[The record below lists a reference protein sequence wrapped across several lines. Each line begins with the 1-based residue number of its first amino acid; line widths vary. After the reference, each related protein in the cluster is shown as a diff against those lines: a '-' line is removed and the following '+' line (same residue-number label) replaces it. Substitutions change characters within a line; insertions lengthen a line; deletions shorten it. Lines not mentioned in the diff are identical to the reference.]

1 MIAEIISKML
11 EHNSIIVK
19 SRLLSPS
26 PALVMGILNVTDDS
40 FYDGGRYTD
49 DAAVLRR
56 AEQILREGADIID
69 VGAVSTKPGAADIS
83 VEEEWQRL
91 EKPLALIAKYFP
103 DAVVSVDTWRADIAQ
118 RSVEAGAAI
127 INDVSGGTFDERMA
141 EVVGRLQVPY
151 VLMHTTAKPDKMQQ
165 QPLGEDML
173 LTMMQFFARQLAIF
187 KEAGCVDLILDPG
200 FGFGKTLEQN
210 YFLMKNLSAFQIFEC
225 PILVGISRKSMIYK
239 LLETSPDE
247 ALTGTVVLNTLALQQ
262 GASILRVHDVREAV
276 EAVKVFNMYQM
287 SNCK

>member
-1 MIAEIISKML
+1 ML
-11 EHNSIIVK
+11 AHNSIKVK

-40 FYDGGRYTD
+40 FYDGGRYTN

-56 AEQILREGADIID
+56 AEQILKEGADIID

-83 VEEEWQRL
+83 VEEEWKRL
-91 EKPLALIAKYFP
+91 EKPLELIAKNFP

-276 EAVKVFNMYQM
+276 EAVMVFNMYQM

>member
-1 MIAEIISKML
+1 ML
-11 EHNSIIVK
+11 AHNSIKVK

-40 FYDGGRYTD
+40 FYDGGRYTND
-49 DAAVLRR
+49 DAVLRR
-56 AEQILREGADIID
+56 AEQILKEGADIID

-91 EKPLALIAKYFP
+91 EKPLELIAKNFP
-103 DAVVSVDTWRADIAQ
+103 DALVSVDTWRADIAQ

>member
-1 MIAEIISKML
+1 ML
-11 EHNSIIVK
+11 AHNSIKVI

-40 FYDGGRYTD
+40 FYDGGRYTN

-56 AEQILREGADIID
+56 AEQILSEGAAIID

-83 VEEEWQRL
+83 VEEEWKRL
-91 EKPLALIAKYFP
+91 EKPLALITKNFP
-103 DAVVSVDTWRADIAQ
+103 DAIVSVDTWRADIAQ

-127 INDVSGGTFDERMA
+127 INDVSGGTFDKRMA

-210 YFLMKNLSAFQIFEC
+210 YFLMKNLSVFQIFEC

-276 EAVKVFNMYQM
+276 EAVKVFKMYQM

>member
-1 MIAEIISKML
+1 ML
-11 EHNSIIVK
+11 AHNSIKVK

-40 FYDGGRYTD
+40 FYDGGRYTN

-56 AEQILREGADIID
+56 AEQILNEGADIID

-83 VEEEWQRL
+83 VEEEWKRL
-91 EKPLALIAKYFP
+91 EKPLELIAKNFP

>member
-1 MIAEIISKML
+1 MEIISKML
-11 EHNSIIVK
+11 AHNSIKVK

-40 FYDGGRYTD
+40 FYDGGRYTN

-56 AEQILREGADIID
+56 AEQILSEGAAIID

-83 VEEEWQRL
+83 VEEEWKRL
-91 EKPLALIAKYFP
+91 EKPLALITRNFP

-141 EVVGRLQVPY
+141 EVVGLLQVPY

-210 YFLMKNLSAFQIFEC
+210 YFLMKNLSAFRIFEC

-276 EAVKVFNMYQM
+276 EAVKVFKMYQM

>member
-1 MIAEIISKML
+1 ML
-11 EHNSIIVK
+11 AHNSIKVK

-40 FYDGGRYTD
+40 FYDGGRYTN

-56 AEQILREGADIID
+56 AEQILSEGADIID
-69 VGAVSTKPGAADIS
+69 VGAISTKPGAADIS

-91 EKPLALIAKYFP
+91 EKPLELIAKNFP

-173 LTMMQFFARQLAIF
+173 LTMMQFFARQLATF

>member
-1 MIAEIISKML
+1 ML
-11 EHNSIIVK
+11 VHNSIKVK
-19 SRLLSPS
+19 SHLLSPS

-40 FYDGGRYTD
+40 FYDGGRYTN

-56 AEQILREGADIID
+56 AEQILKEGADIID

-83 VEEEWQRL
+83 VEEEWKRL
-91 EKPLALIAKYFP
+91 EKPLELIAKNFP

-165 QPLGEDML
+165 QPLGENML
-173 LTMMQFFARQLAIF
+173 LTMMQFFARQLAIL
-187 KEAGCVDLILDPG
+187 KEAGCVDVILDPG

-225 PILVGISRKSMIYK
+225 LILVGISRKSMIYK
-239 LLETSPDE
+239 LLETSPEE
-247 ALTGTVVLNTLALQQ
+247 ALAGTVVLNTLALQQ

-276 EAVKVFNMYQM
+276 ETVKVFNMYQM

>member
-1 MIAEIISKML
+1 ML
-11 EHNSIIVK
+11 AHNSIKVK

-40 FYDGGRYTD
+40 FYDGGRYTN

-56 AEQILREGADIID
+56 AEQILSEGADIID

-91 EKPLALIAKYFP
+91 EKPLDLIAKHFP

-276 EAVKVFNMYQM
+276 EAVKVFHMYQM

>member
-1 MIAEIISKML
+1 ML
-11 EHNSIIVK
+11 AHNSIKVK

-40 FYDGGRYTD
+40 FYDGGRYTND
-49 DAAVLRR
+49 DAVLRR
-56 AEQILREGADIID
+56 AEQILSEGADIID

>member
-1 MIAEIISKML
+1 ML
-11 EHNSIIVK
+11 VHNSIKVK
-19 SRLLSPS
+19 SHLLSPS

-40 FYDGGRYTD
+40 FYDGGRYTN

-56 AEQILREGADIID
+56 AEQILSEGADIID

-83 VEEEWQRL
+83 VEEEWKRL
-91 EKPLALIAKYFP
+91 EKPLELIAKNFP
-103 DAVVSVDTWRADIAQ
+103 YAIVSVDTWRADIAQ

-165 QPLGEDML
+165 QPLGENML

>member
-1 MIAEIISKML
+1 ML
-11 EHNSIIVK
+11 AHNSIKVK

-40 FYDGGRYTD
+40 FYDGGRYTN

-56 AEQILREGADIID
+56 AEQILSEGAAIID

-83 VEEEWQRL
+83 VEEEWKRL
-91 EKPLALIAKYFP
+91 EKPLDLIAKHFP
-103 DAVVSVDTWRADIAQ
+103 DAIVSVDTWRADIAQ
-118 RSVEAGAAI
+118 RSVEVGAAI

-165 QPLGEDML
+165 QPLGENML

>member
-1 MIAEIISKML
+1 ML
-11 EHNSIIVK
+11 AHNSIKVK

-40 FYDGGRYTD
+40 FYDGGRYTN

-56 AEQILREGADIID
+56 AEQILSEGAAIID

-83 VEEEWQRL
+83 VEEEWKRL
-91 EKPLALIAKYFP
+91 EKPLELIAKNFP

-173 LTMMQFFARQLAIF
+173 LTMMQFFARQLATF

>member
-1 MIAEIISKML
+1 ML
-11 EHNSIIVK
+11 AHNSIKVK

-40 FYDGGRYTD
+40 FYDGGRYTN

-56 AEQILREGADIID
+56 AEQILSEGADIID

-83 VEEEWQRL
+83 VEEEWKRL
-91 EKPLALIAKYFP
+91 EKPLDLIAKHFP
-103 DAVVSVDTWRADIAQ
+103 DALVSVDTWRADIAQ

-225 PILVGISRKSMIYK
+225 LILVGISRKSMIYK

>member
-1 MIAEIISKML
+1 ML
-11 EHNSIIVK
+11 AHNSIKVK

-40 FYDGGRYTD
+40 FYDGGRYTN

-56 AEQILREGADIID
+56 AEQILSEGADIID

-91 EKPLALIAKYFP
+91 EKPLELIAKNFP

-141 EVVGRLQVPY
+141 EGVGRLQVPY

>member
-1 MIAEIISKML
+1 ML
-11 EHNSIIVK
+11 AHNSIKVK
-19 SRLLSPS
+19 SHLLSPS

-40 FYDGGRYTD
+40 FYDGGRYTND
-49 DAAVLRR
+49 DAVLRR
-56 AEQILREGADIID
+56 AEQILSEGAAIID
-69 VGAVSTKPGAADIS
+69 VGAVSAKPGAADIS
-83 VEEEWQRL
+83 VEEEWKRL
-91 EKPLALIAKYFP
+91 EKPLELITKNFP

-165 QPLGEDML
+165 QPLGENML

-276 EAVKVFNMYQM
+276 ETVKVFNMYQM

>member
-1 MIAEIISKML
+1 ML
-11 EHNSIIVK
+11 AHNSIKVK

-40 FYDGGRYTD
+40 FYDGGRYTN

-56 AEQILREGADIID
+56 AEQILSEGADIID

-83 VEEEWQRL
+83 VEEEWKRL
-91 EKPLALIAKYFP
+91 EKPLELIAKNFP

>member
-1 MIAEIISKML
+1 
-11 EHNSIIVK
+11 
-19 SRLLSPS
+19 
-26 PALVMGILNVTDDS
+26 MGILNVTDDS
-40 FYDGGRYTD
+40 FYDGGRYTN

-56 AEQILREGADIID
+56 AEQILSEGAAIID

-83 VEEEWQRL
+83 VEEEWKRL
-91 EKPLALIAKYFP
+91 EKPLALITRNFP
-103 DAVVSVDTWRADIAQ
+103 DAIVSVDTWRADIAQ

>member
-1 MIAEIISKML
+1 ML
-11 EHNSIIVK
+11 AHNSIKVK

-40 FYDGGRYTD
+40 FYDGGRYTN

-56 AEQILREGADIID
+56 AEQILSEGAAIID

-91 EKPLALIAKYFP
+91 EKPLELIAKNFP

>member
-1 MIAEIISKML
+1 ML
-11 EHNSIIVK
+11 AHNSIKVK

-40 FYDGGRYTD
+40 FYDGGRYTN

-56 AEQILREGADIID
+56 AEQILSEGAAIID

-83 VEEEWQRL
+83 VEEEWKRL
-91 EKPLALIAKYFP
+91 EKPLELIAKNFP

-127 INDVSGGTFDERMA
+127 INDVSGGTFHERMA
-141 EVVGRLQVPY
+141 EGVGRLQVPY

-210 YFLMKNLSAFQIFEC
+210 YFLMKNLSVFQIFEC

-276 EAVKVFNMYQM
+276 EAVKVFKMYQM

>member
-1 MIAEIISKML
+1 ML
-11 EHNSIIVK
+11 AHNSIKVK

-40 FYDGGRYTD
+40 FYDGGRYTN

-56 AEQILREGADIID
+56 AEQILKEGADIID

-91 EKPLALIAKYFP
+91 EKPLELIAKHFP

-141 EVVGRLQVPY
+141 EVVGRLQLPY

-276 EAVKVFNMYQM
+276 EAVMVFNMYQM

>member
-1 MIAEIISKML
+1 
-11 EHNSIIVK
+11 
-19 SRLLSPS
+19 
-26 PALVMGILNVTDDS
+26 MGILNVTDDS
-40 FYDGGRYTD
+40 FYDGGRYTN

-56 AEQILREGADIID
+56 AEQILKEGADIID

-91 EKPLALIAKYFP
+91 EKPLWLIAKHFP
-103 DAVVSVDTWRADIAQ
+103 DAVASVDTWRADIAQ

>member
-1 MIAEIISKML
+1 ML
-11 EHNSIIVK
+11 AHNSIKVK

-40 FYDGGRYTD
+40 FYDGGRYTN

-56 AEQILREGADIID
+56 AEQILSEGADIID

-91 EKPLALIAKYFP
+91 EKPLELIAKNFP
-103 DAVVSVDTWRADIAQ
+103 DAVVSVDTWRTDIAQ

>member
-1 MIAEIISKML
+1 ML
-11 EHNSIIVK
+11 AHNSIKVK

-40 FYDGGRYTD
+40 FYDGGRYTN

-56 AEQILREGADIID
+56 AEQILSEGAAIID

-83 VEEEWQRL
+83 VEEEWKRL
-91 EKPLALIAKYFP
+91 EKPLELIAKHFP

-187 KEAGCVDLILDPG
+187 KDAGCVDLILDPG

>member
-1 MIAEIISKML
+1 
-11 EHNSIIVK
+11 
-19 SRLLSPS
+19 
-26 PALVMGILNVTDDS
+26 MGILNVTDDS
-40 FYDGGRYTD
+40 FYDGGRYTN

-56 AEQILREGADIID
+56 AEQILSEGADIID

-187 KEAGCVDLILDPG
+187 KEAGCLDLILDPG

-276 EAVKVFNMYQM
+276 ETVKVFKMYQM

>member
-1 MIAEIISKML
+1 ML
-11 EHNSIIVK
+11 AHNSIKVK

-40 FYDGGRYTD
+40 FYDGGRYTN

-56 AEQILREGADIID
+56 AEQILSEGAAIID

-83 VEEEWQRL
+83 VEEEWKRL
-91 EKPLALIAKYFP
+91 EKPLELIAKNFP

>member
-1 MIAEIISKML
+1 
-11 EHNSIIVK
+11 
-19 SRLLSPS
+19 
-26 PALVMGILNVTDDS
+26 MGILNVTDDS
-40 FYDGGRYTD
+40 FYDGGRYTN

-56 AEQILREGADIID
+56 AEQILNEGADIID

-83 VEEEWQRL
+83 VEEEWKRL
-91 EKPLALIAKYFP
+91 EKPLELIAKNFP

-173 LTMMQFFARQLAIF
+173 LTMMQFFARQLALF
-187 KEAGCVDLILDPG
+187 KEAGCVDLTKQP
-200 FGFGKTLEQN
+200 F
-210 YFLMKNLSAFQIFEC
+210 SAAAAI
-225 PILVGISRKSMIYK
+225 I
-239 LLETSPDE
+239 
-247 ALTGTVVLNTLALQQ
+247 AA
-262 GASILRVHDVREAV
+262 
-276 EAVKVFNMYQM
+276 
-287 SNCK
+287 

>member
-1 MIAEIISKML
+1 ML
-11 EHNSIIVK
+11 AHNSIKVK

-40 FYDGGRYTD
+40 FYDGGRYTN

-56 AEQILREGADIID
+56 AEQILSEGADIID

-210 YFLMKNLSAFQIFEC
+210 YFLMKNLPAFQIFEC

>member
-1 MIAEIISKML
+1 
-11 EHNSIIVK
+11 
-19 SRLLSPS
+19 
-26 PALVMGILNVTDDS
+26 MGILNVTDDS
-40 FYDGGRYTD
+40 FYDGGRYTND
-49 DAAVLRR
+49 DAVLRR
-56 AEQILREGADIID
+56 AEQILSEGADIID

-83 VEEEWQRL
+83 VEEEWKRL

>member
-1 MIAEIISKML
+1 
-11 EHNSIIVK
+11 
-19 SRLLSPS
+19 
-26 PALVMGILNVTDDS
+26 MGILNVTDDS
-40 FYDGGRYTD
+40 FYDGGRYTN

-56 AEQILREGADIID
+56 AEQILSEGAAIID

-83 VEEEWQRL
+83 VEEEWKRL
-91 EKPLALIAKYFP
+91 EKPLELIAKNFP

-187 KEAGCVDLILDPG
+187 KASPMVFSLTRGRATGLPAASCRTRFAFVAPLRSALN
-200 FGFGKTLEQN
+200 QN
-210 YFLMKNLSAFQIFEC
+210 C
-225 PILVGISRKSMIYK
+225 H
-239 LLETSPDE
+239 
-247 ALTGTVVLNTLALQQ
+247 LADRGRRL
-262 GASILRVHDVREAV
+262 
-276 EAVKVFNMYQM
+276 
-287 SNCK
+287 

>member
-1 MIAEIISKML
+1 ML
-11 EHNSIIVK
+11 AHNSIKVK

-40 FYDGGRYTD
+40 FYDGGRYTN

-56 AEQILREGADIID
+56 AEQILSEGAAIID

-83 VEEEWQRL
+83 VEEEWKRL
-91 EKPLALIAKYFP
+91 EKPLELIAKNFP

-210 YFLMKNLSAFQIFEC
+210 YFLMKNLSAFRIFEC

-239 LLETSPDE
+239 FLETSPDE

-276 EAVKVFNMYQM
+276 EAVKVFKMYQM

>member
-1 MIAEIISKML
+1 ML
-11 EHNSIIVK
+11 AHNSIKVK

-40 FYDGGRYTD
+40 FYDGGRYTN

-56 AEQILREGADIID
+56 AEQILSEGADIID

-91 EKPLALIAKYFP
+91 EKPLELIAKNFP

>member
-1 MIAEIISKML
+1 
-11 EHNSIIVK
+11 
-19 SRLLSPS
+19 
-26 PALVMGILNVTDDS
+26 MGILNVTDDS
-40 FYDGGRYTD
+40 FYDGGRYTN

-56 AEQILREGADIID
+56 AEQILKEGADIID

-83 VEEEWQRL
+83 VEEEWKRL
-91 EKPLALIAKYFP
+91 EKPLELIAKNFP

-165 QPLGEDML
+165 QPLGENML
-173 LTMMQFFARQLAIF
+173 LTMMQFFARQLAIL
-187 KEAGCVDLILDPG
+187 KEAGCVDVILDLG

-225 PILVGISRKSMIYK
+225 LILVGISRKSMIYK
-239 LLETSPDE
+239 LLETSPEE
-247 ALTGTVVLNTLALQQ
+247 ALAGTVVLNTLALQQ

-276 EAVKVFNMYQM
+276 ETVKVFNMYQM

>member
-1 MIAEIISKML
+1 ML
-11 EHNSIIVK
+11 AHNSIKVK

-40 FYDGGRYTD
+40 FYDGGRYTN

-56 AEQILREGADIID
+56 AEQILSEGADIID

-83 VEEEWQRL
+83 VEEEWKRL
-91 EKPLALIAKYFP
+91 EKPLDLIAKHFP

>member
-1 MIAEIISKML
+1 ML
-11 EHNSIIVK
+11 AHNSIKVK

-40 FYDGGRYTD
+40 FYDGGRYTND
-49 DAAVLRR
+49 DAVLRR
-56 AEQILREGADIID
+56 AEQILSEGADIID

-83 VEEEWQRL
+83 VEEEWKRL
-91 EKPLALIAKYFP
+91 EKPLELIAKNFP
-103 DAVVSVDTWRADIAQ
+103 DAIVSVDTWRADIAQ

>member
-1 MIAEIISKML
+1 ML
-11 EHNSIIVK
+11 AHNSIKVK

-40 FYDGGRYTD
+40 FYDGGRYTND
-49 DAAVLRR
+49 DAVLRR
-56 AEQILREGADIID
+56 AEQILSEGADIID

-141 EVVGRLQVPY
+141 EVVGRLPVPY

-173 LTMMQFFARQLAIF
+173 LTMMQFFARQLALF

>member
-1 MIAEIISKML
+1 ML
-11 EHNSIIVK
+11 AHNSIKVK

-40 FYDGGRYTD
+40 FYDGGRYTN

-56 AEQILREGADIID
+56 AEQILSEGAAIID

-83 VEEEWQRL
+83 VEEEWKRL
-91 EKPLALIAKYFP
+91 EKPLELIAKHFP
-103 DAVVSVDTWRADIAQ
+103 DAIVSVDTWRADIAQ

-173 LTMMQFFARQLAIF
+173 LTMMQFFARQLAIL

-239 LLETSPDE
+239 LLETSPKE
-247 ALTGTVVLNTLALQQ
+247 ALAGTVVLNTLALQQ